1 MKQNEKR
8 FVYLHTKT
16 TLKFKG
22 MTKEE
27 QKRKDEIFRY
37 ILKKVGVSYAEFLQV
52 MKHNFVASNLDVLT
66 KAEKKKLNVHE

>member
-1 MKQNEKR
+1 
-8 FVYLHTKT
+8 
-16 TLKFKG
+16 